1 MASAAYELSAKY
13 NIDIT
18 RRSTLLIDDDFRNI
32 QIALK
37 YKTPAIRF
45 VPEDVDKLVYSYLYG
60 ICGGICSICACVRM
74 YNYMFVYNMC
84 MHVCYGYTCAVHKA
98 SICVIYFVCMY
109 IHIIHII
116 Y

>member
-45 VPEDVDKLVYSYLYG
+45 EPENVDK
-60 ICGGICSICACVRM
+60 
-74 YNYMFVYNMC
+74 
-84 MHVCYGYTCAVHKA
+84 
-98 SICVIYFVCMY
+98 
-109 IHIIHII
+109 
-116 Y
+116 

>member
-45 VPEDVDKLVYSYLYG
+45 VPEDVDKYVCMRIYDVFVRVY
-60 ICGGICSICACVRM
+60 V
-74 YNYMFVYNMC
+74 NVC
-84 MHVCYGYTCAVHKA
+84 MHVYMVH
-98 SICVIYFVCMY
+98 VYLCML
-109 IHIIHII
+109 
-116 Y
+116 